1 MVYACIIDLLNTV
14 LGAMENVYHESW
26 SGEPS
31 VYEFSKLKSFCCNID
46 REDREQTVAKDS
58 SSYLI
63 CGATCFNKIWLHLES
78 YILTQA

>member
-26 SGEPS
+26 SGEAG
-31 VYEFSKLKSFCCNID
+31 VYEVSKPKPFCCNI
-46 REDREQTVAKDS
+46 DREQTVAKDS